1 MMFLHN
7 SYKNNIMLFLKS
19 QHLGC
24 VPIFVRHAK
33 LPLKI
38 FDKFLFFLF
47 RQDNSSGTVY
57 WRQSRWRCVPKYYG
71 CTKWMDVGEQ
81 RYSLEINLFSKCILQ
96 FYCFLNI
103 ILQLIK
109 KVSQEDSALIM
120 IPNYEKALSSI
131 LRDIHIRRR

>member
-1 MMFLHN
+1 
-7 SYKNNIMLFLKS
+7 
-19 QHLGC
+19 
-24 VPIFVRHAK
+24 
-33 LPLKI
+33 
-38 FDKFLFFLF
+38 
-47 RQDNSSGTVY
+47 
-57 WRQSRWRCVPKYYG
+57 
-71 CTKWMDVGEQ
+71 MDVRNEWMSVSKDIV
-81 RYSLEINLFSKCILQ
+81 YTLILFSKCILQ